1 MTGLVLYQGGGLI
14 ELPAAIGELMALT
27 SLNLYECYSLEALP
41 DAIGKLGA
49 LTELKLEG
57 CSKLKTLPET
67 IGNID
72 ALKMLCLA
80 GCSSL
85 EKLPDAINGRAGLT
99 VELPSHLVSGP
110 LAGDFAVL
118 RKLREDYASVERV
131 DDSRLALKKYFES
144 EDPDEWKN
152 RNGDGDKIVTMKDG
166 RVTKL
171 SVCKCSTLTA
181 LPAVIGEL

>member
-1 MTGLVLYQGGGLI
+1 MCI
-14 ELPAAIGELMALT
+14 R
-27 SLNLYECYSLEALP
+27 
-41 DAIGKLGA
+41 D
-49 LTELKLEG
+49 
-57 CSKLKTLPET
+57 
-67 IGNID
+67 
-72 ALKMLCLA
+72 
-80 GCSSL
+80 
-85 EKLPDAINGRAGLT
+85 RT

-144 EDPDEWKN
+144 EDPGEWKN

-181 LPAVIGEL
+181 LPAMIGEL